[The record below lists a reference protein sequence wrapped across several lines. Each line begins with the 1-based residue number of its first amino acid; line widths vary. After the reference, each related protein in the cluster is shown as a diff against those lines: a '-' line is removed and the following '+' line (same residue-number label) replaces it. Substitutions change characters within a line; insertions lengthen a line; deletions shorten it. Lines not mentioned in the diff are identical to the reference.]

1 MIIFSSESKLE
12 VIMGVLGNERTEKLS
27 FFQLYL
33 LPPDFFLLPEVLI
46 VTHLF
51 VEHLVLQKGII

>member
-1 MIIFSSESKLE
+1 
-12 VIMGVLGNERTEKLS
+12 MGVLGNERTEKLS